1 MKWSPPFILLMA
13 LYLSEDMQ
21 DLFGEWP
28 GAIDEMIVRASR
40 SELES
45 LRNDLMSV
53 VGLTDNQLRSLL
65 SKDNLVPRIDPNRT
79 QNLMCNWS
87 VCIEYI
93 VRRIDIALDLPSHVK
108 G

>member
-1 MKWSPPFILLMA
+1 MRWSQPFVLLMA

-40 SELES
+40 PELEN

-53 VGLTDNQLRSLL
+53 VVLTDDQLRSLL

-79 QNLMCNWS
+79 QNLMCSWS
-87 VCIEYI
+87 ACIEYI
-93 VRRIDIALDLPSHVK
+93 VRRIDFALVLPSQLK
-108 G
+108 N